1 MNGTDYMAILPLLV
15 IGYAGPVL
23 MTLIAFWQS
32 QKLAYIFTL
41 VSIAAA
47 FGALFIAVPH
57 APCSVTPLLQVDL
70 YSIFFSG
77 LILIAAFLVTLLCPQ
92 YVENHV
98 KRGAALYV
106 LLLFAVL
113 GMMTL
118 AASIHF
124 VSFFLGLEILSVSL
138 YGLIGYTLR
147 SKPSLEAAI
156 KYLVLA
162 ATASA
167 LLLFGIALV
176 YSELGSL
183 DFRVLAPI
191 LAEGHLTLATLFGLM
206 LIVAAFG
213 FKLAFAPFHMW
224 SPDVYQGSPAPITA
238 MIATASKVSVFALL
252 LRFVFMAQLHM
263 NSDIFLAL
271 TVLAILSMT
280 AGNLLALMQTNV
292 KRILAYSSIAHMG
305 YLIIPLLAGGAQG
318 ASSIT
323 FYLVSYVATVVAAF
337 GVVVVLSSSLKSGD
351 VENLNDYKGLAKRNP
366 VLAAIM
372 TLALLSLTGIPL
384 TSGFFAKLYIF
395 SAAVNSGLW
404 LLLIVGAINTGMS
417 AFYYLRVVYAMFGS
431 EPDKELAV
439 PVPGSSSQIALVI
452 SSAIILFFG
461 IYPVPLIYLAEVVT
475 RLFSR

>member
-1 MNGTDYMAILPLLV
+1 
-15 IGYAGPVL
+15 
-23 MTLIAFWQS
+23 
-32 QKLAYIFTL
+32 
-41 VSIAAA
+41 
-47 FGALFIAVPH
+47 
-57 APCSVTPLLQVDL
+57 
-70 YSIFFSG
+70 
-77 LILIAAFLVTLLCPQ
+77 
-92 YVENHV
+92 
-98 KRGAALYV
+98 LYV

-118 AASIHF
+118 ASSIHF